1 MARPRH
7 ARVLLSLDVSA
18 LSHLTRCILSLF
30 IVSHHYCWVLLFEVN
45 WSLSIKGEKLQAAAY
60 WGVGWLEHSARDRLL
75 YLGSSQHGT
84 RMVGEGPANQTNT
97 QHSAYTAHLL
107 RTLSH
112 HREGMFTNIHRN
124 TQSTKLPRALLL
136 GLILGSP

>member
-30 IVSHHYCWVLLFEVN
+30 IVSHHYCWVSLFEVN
-45 WSLSIKGEKLQAAAY
+45 WSLSTKGEKLQAAAD

-75 YLGSSQHGT
+75 YLGSSQHGS
-84 RMVGEGPANQTNT
+84 RLVGEGPTKSDKCSSFCVHCT
-97 QHSAYTAHLL
+97 SADLAAITRECSQISTA
-107 RTLSH
+107 TLNPQNCPEPSC
-112 HREGMFTNIHRN
+112 
-124 TQSTKLPRALLL
+124 SD
-136 GLILGSP
+136 